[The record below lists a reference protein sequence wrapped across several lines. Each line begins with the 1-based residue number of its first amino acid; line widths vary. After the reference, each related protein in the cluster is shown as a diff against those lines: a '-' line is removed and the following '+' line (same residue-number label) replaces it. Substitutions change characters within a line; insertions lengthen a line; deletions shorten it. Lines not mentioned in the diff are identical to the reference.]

1 MYLVAVL
8 VEVKVTQYQDVAV
21 VELVPI
27 EAQAETSPYLATRVA
42 GEVTKVVPT
51 IANVI
56 SLLNLALVPEGMMQK
71 LLVKVP

>member
-1 MYLVAVL
+1 MYLAAALVL
-8 VEVKVTQYQDVAV
+8 VKVTQYQDVAV

-27 EAQAETSPYLATRVA
+27 AAQAETSPYLATRVA
-42 GEVTKVVPT
+42 GEVTKVVPS
-51 IANVI
+51 IANEI